1 MQANECLVY
10 IWGAITFAFL
20 GWINPWSEL
29 NWNIRQISMS
39 KLSPSMRMKRC
50 AKMLNLCFFC
60 QVVATA
66 GRCGNLCDSDFRQC
80 VLWICLAQFS
90 QGNFTFPCGWKEGA
104 KALREVC
111 QCFHFHPWQ
120 HPFGDCCHRQIFGIT
135 LPVHQVLCPRMVL
148 ILGGKTCYSYTD
160 TLYNIWGWRKNY
172 CIVGYKL
179 KYVFWVVRSQNKF
192 VQT

>member
-1 MQANECLVY
+1 MWNIHQDASKLYVC

-50 AKMLNLCFFC
+50 AKMPCLCFFC

-80 VLWICLAQFS
+80 VLWVCLARCRETSHFLVGEKKERRPLVKSISVSIFTDGSTLLVTFS
-90 QGNFTFPCGWKEGA
+90 QANLWYHLAGPPGAVPKNATHFGW
-104 KALREVC
+104 
-111 QCFHFHPWQ
+111 Q
-120 HPFGDCCHRQIFGIT
+120 DM
-135 LPVHQVLCPRMVL
+135 LPL
-148 ILGGKTCYSYTD
+148 
-160 TLYNIWGWRKNY
+160 
-172 CIVGYKL
+172 
-179 KYVFWVVRSQNKF
+179 
-192 VQT
+192 